1 MVEMQVLT
9 SVSQSY
15 LTQLWDNEVFRKSG
29 QQGYTTLIT
38 KVSQYFTPI
47 LLLIAFLGLSYW
59 IFIDANIAFNV
70 FTAVL
75 IIACP
80 CALALTTPFTLGNII
95 RILGNRKFYLKNTTV
110 IEQMSKIDTIVF
122 DKTGTITAGNSSQNI
137 EFEGEEITAE
147 ELNLIKNLVH
157 ASNHPL
163 SRKLYDFLGQGQK
176 LEVTDFIE
184 TPGKGIQGS
193 IQRQHIKVG
202 SSSFA
207 GAPQNYSNMQ
217 TSVHVSIDNR
227 YIGHF
232 IFATVYRSGL
242 KQLFE

>member
-1 MVEMQVLT
+1 
-9 SVSQSY
+9 
-15 LTQLWDNEVFRKSG
+15 SG

-110 IEQMSKIDTIVF
+110 IEQMSKIDMIVF
-122 DKTGTITAGNSSQNI
+122 DKTGTITSSDKSQNI
-137 EFEGEEITAE
+137 VYEGVN
-147 ELNLIKNLVH
+147 LNKVDQNLIRNLVH
-157 ASNHPL
+157 ASNHPV
-163 SRKLYDFLGQGQK
+163 SRK
-176 LEVTDFIE
+176 
-184 TPGKGIQGS
+184 
-193 IQRQHIKVG
+193 
-202 SSSFA
+202 
-207 GAPQNYSNMQ
+207 
-217 TSVHVSIDNR
+217 
-227 YIGHF
+227 
-232 IFATVYRSGL
+232 RS
-242 KQLFE
+242 EEH